1 MVASELRGA
10 AEAGAAVGRANAEAI
25 LGYLQDHG
33 AGSAPAIAKALGLS
47 EPVVR
52 GHLRRLAET
61 GLAVKH
67 GTRWSVSPVGV
78 GRSTPASVAD
88 VARVLDL
95 LPSEAHRAIARLV
108 LAAVV
113 ARRTRAQEGVTGW
126 PSFGLWGPPGTAK
139 TTVGRLLARLLGLPE
154 YEVVRVASDLDRAE
168 LLGRR
173 VPDGKGGYRF
183 SPAPA
188 LGRPLLCLDELDKV
202 RGEARGDALRLLQ
215 GDAAL
220 VLERE
225 RLVVRA
231 TVVVTLNAG
240 TDPRDVLP
248 ADRLRR
254 MVHVSTAGVAEAAS
268 RRAARR
274 LFDEGEVPVLDLDRL
289 DVPAGV
295 PGPEVSRF
303 FDEQVVRSLRPEAR
317 ALYPSHALALIVAGR
332 MALDGTDEATAA
344 EAVAADYLTCA
355 ASWGG
360 VLPGAPARVGAG
372 VRLPV
377 PAEDDDEHEHD
388 ERAERVRLAQAK
400 ALGAKRLG
408 AWRRSLA
415 QAHDDEAVALRAGLD
430 EVVAQL
436 RAARSM
442 VEVHQIAAL
451 ASGLLAAIERRAADL
466 EVASA
471 PARPRHPESA
481 AGGGRLAMLTALA
494 DSGSRERPGVVLER
508 LGIAEPWPWPPGELS
523 GKRWRGSTPETR
535 GAVLYDDTPWDDLA
549 VRAILRQ
556 AIDAERARTPSPSL
570 ALVAGL

>member
-67 GTRWSVSPVGV
+67 GTRWSLSPVGA

-113 ARRTRAQEGVTGW
+113 ARRTRAQEGMTGW

-139 TTVGRLLARLLGLPE
+139 TTVGRVLARLLGLPE
-154 YEVVRVASDLDRAE
+154 YEAVRVASDLDRAE

-254 MVHVSTAGVAEAAS
+254 MVHASTAGVAEAAS

-274 LFDEGEVPVLDLDRL
+274 LFDEGDVPVLVLDRL
-289 DVPAGV
+289 DVPAGA
-295 PGPEVSRF
+295 PGPQVSRF
-303 FDEQVVRSLRPEAR
+303 FDEEVVRSVRPEVR

-344 EAVAADYLTCA
+344 EAVARDYLTCA

-372 VRLPV
+372 ERLPV
-377 PAEDDDEHEHD
+377 PADDGEDEHS

-430 EVVAQL
+430 EVTAQL
-436 RAARSM
+436 RAAHSM
-442 VEVHQIAAL
+442 VEVHQVAAL
-451 ASGLLAAIERRAADL
+451 AAALLAAVERRGADQG
-466 EVASA
+466 VASA
-471 PARPRHPESA
+471 PAARHRHPEAA
-481 AGGGRLAMLTALA
+481 AGGGRLAMLLALA

-556 AIDAERARTPSPSL
+556 AIDAERARAPSPSL

>member
-1 MVASELRGA
+1 MS
-10 AEAGAAVGRANAEAI
+10 
-25 LGYLQDHG
+25 
-33 AGSAPAIAKALGLS
+33 
-47 EPVVR
+47 
-52 GHLRRLAET
+52 
-61 GLAVKH
+61 
-67 GTRWSVSPVGV
+67 
-78 GRSTPASVAD
+78 
-88 VARVLDL
+88 
-95 LPSEAHRAIARLV
+95 
-108 LAAVV
+108 
-113 ARRTRAQEGVTGW
+113 
-126 PSFGLWGPPGTAK
+126 
-139 TTVGRLLARLLGLPE
+139 
-154 YEVVRVASDLDRAE
+154 
-168 LLGRR
+168 
-173 VPDGKGGYRF
+173 
-183 SPAPA
+183 
-188 LGRPLLCLDELDKV
+188 
-202 RGEARGDALRLLQ
+202 
-215 GDAAL
+215 
-220 VLERE
+220 LERE

-231 TVVVTLNAG
+231 TVVVTFNAG

-254 MVHVSTAGVAEAAS
+254 MVHVSTAEVAEAAS

-274 LFDEGEVPVLDLDRL
+274 LFDEGDVPVLDLDRL

-344 EAVAADYLTCA
+344 EAVARDYLTCA

-372 VRLPV
+372 ERLPV

-408 AWRRSLA
+408 AWRRSLVNA
-415 QAHDDEAVALRAGLD
+415 NDDEAVALRAGLD
-430 EVVAQL
+430 EVTTQL

-442 VEVHQIAAL
+442 VEVHQVSEL
-451 ASGLLAAIERRAADL
+451 ASGLLAAIERKGADQ

-471 PARPRHPESA
+471 PPARHRHPDA
-481 AGGGRLAMLTALA
+481 GAGGGRLAMLLALA

-523 GKRWRGSTPETR
+523 GRRWRGATSETR

-549 VRAILRQ
+549 VRAILAQ
-556 AIDAERARTPSPSL
+556 AIDAERARAPSPSL
-570 ALVAGL
+570 ALAAGL